1 MYTNHELCH
10 SALRQGC
17 LALALASSLL
27 CHAQQLSWLKHYS
40 TPSVPVEGF
49 LLATDD
55 AGNIYGTGSLAGGAL
70 VDFDGNSSPVLGSG
84 DIVVIKWDSNG
95 VNQWVRTVGGIPLQ
109 DDWDIGRS
117 IYYEPVSGRIIVL
130 GTYNSQAD
138 FGCAQF
144 SEQNDQRTIFM
155 ASYETDGTCAWVRTV
170 RGPAVYTHCL
180 LSDLNGDL
188 YWFGQSI
195 LASPQFVG
203 NPEVSIPY
211 GGFIARYDQNGI
223 FKSAKRSVKYAS
235 VHSASWVDSTHW
247 LLSLVGV
254 EGDELFGT
262 DLGIT
267 EEASGV
273 LALVDTTGSINW
285 FRRHEGSEGPAN
297 GSGTCAVIGNHA
309 VVCGSFGGE
318 LSFDGQVLDSTSAW
332 STTYLAAYSLAGD
345 PEWIVPF
352 WSNGGSNPGG
362 DLVVDAASTFYM
374 AGDFSDTL
382 SIGHM
387 TAIPEGEASSFLARF
402 DTLGNCL
409 SAIYYGPSMGAFGSV
424 ALSGDDIVLSAP
436 YSGTVAFGPAVLP
449 ATNSVMLAKLD
460 TLTGYTG
467 IGPTGMLL
475 QEDLLIYANPNNGL
489 CTVQLPTHLR
499 FTNGLLL
506 SIFDQTGQLVQ
517 RVPVTVGNAGVE
529 VDIQAQAKG
538 LYHVELGDGRQ
549 RYTGKIVFE

>member
-1 MYTNHELCH
+1 M
-10 SALRQGC
+10 
-17 LALALASSLL
+17 
-27 CHAQQLSWLKHYS
+27 
-40 TPSVPVEGF
+40 
-49 LLATDD
+49 
-55 AGNIYGTGSLAGGAL
+55 
-70 VDFDGNSSPVLGSG
+70 VDFDGNTSPVLGSG
-84 DIVVIKWDSNG
+84 DIVVAKWDSLG
-95 VNQWVRTVGGIPLQ
+95 MNQWVRTVGGTPIQ
-109 DDWDIGRS
+109 NDRDDGELIH
-117 IYYEPVSGRIIVL
+117 YEPVTGRIIVS

-144 SEQNDQRTIFM
+144 TEPNDQTSIFM
-155 ASYETDGTCAWVRTV
+155 AAYEPNGTCAWVRTV

-203 NPEVSIPY
+203 NPDVSIPY
-211 GGFIARYDQNGI
+211 GGFIARYDQNGV
-223 FKSAKRSVKYAS
+223 FKSAKRSVKFAS
-235 VHSASWVDSTHW
+235 VHSAAWVDSTHW
-247 LLSLVGV
+247 LLSLVGL

-262 DLGIT
+262 DLGISDG
-267 EEASGV
+267 ASGV
-273 LALVDTTGSINW
+273 LALVDTTGSISW
-285 FRRHEGSEGPAN
+285 FRRRQGSSVDGN
-297 GSGTCAVIGNHA
+297 GSAGCAVVGRHVIVSG
-309 VVCGSFGGE
+309 GFGGDFVFNGE
-318 LSFDGQVLDSTSAW
+318 TLVGQAPW
-332 STTYLAAYSLAGD
+332 SNKYLASYSLEGD
-345 PEWIVPF
+345 PEWIRPF
-352 WSNGGSNPGG
+352 WTSGSCEASPIW
-362 DLVVDAASTFYM
+362 VDASSTVYIM
-374 AGDFSDTL
+374 GDFTDT
-382 SIGHM
+382 
-387 TAIPEGEASSFLARF
+387 TAIGPIQAIPAGEASSYVARF

-409 SAIYYGPSMGAFGSV
+409 SAFYFGPSSGSFGSL
-424 ALSGDDIVLSAP
+424 AIAGDDIVLSAP

-449 ATNSVMLAKLD
+449 STNSVLLAKLD

-538 LYHVELGDGRQ
+538 LYHVELGDGQQ
-549 RYTGKIVFE
+549 RYTGRIVFE